1 MEDVALARIQI
12 FLRIVQI
19 HPSAFTL
26 RSSDGTIVVTEDEF
40 HAIATHY
47 VLLLHLER
55 EAEEVPSVGFYRYV
69 DIESFGIEVGVGY
82 DGSPVL
88 AVALYVYVVGILIAL
103 AGFVRHDDAT
113 SGVYVDVRLAGEAVV
128 ERKLLV
134 QIEVLIW
141 LVKLLQLSEL
151 TPLGI
156 PIVVVAG
163 LQRDIQSGRC
173 ICGFVKSC
181 LGYIHRLYG
190 IGINSL

>member
-1 MEDVALARIQI
+1 MA
-12 FLRIVQI
+12 
-19 HPSAFTL
+19 
-26 RSSDGTIVVTEDEF
+26 EDEF

-55 EAEEVPSVGFYRYV
+55 EAEEIPSVGFYRYV

-88 AVALYVYVVGILIAL
+88 AVALYVYVVGILVAL

-113 SGVYVDVRLAGEAVV
+113 SRVYVDVRLAGEAVV

-134 QIEVLIW
+134 QIKILIW
-141 LVKLLQLSEL
+141 LVKLFQLCEL

-156 PIVVVAG
+156 PIIVFAG
-163 LQRDIQSGRC
+163 LQRDIQSSGFVG
-173 ICGFVKSC
+173 GFVKSC
-181 LGYIHRLYG
+181 LVNVYRFYG